1 MSLRNS
7 KKRNRKGNIMI
18 IVTGATG
25 QLGRLVIAK
34 LLKTTPAA
42 QIVAAVRD
50 VAKAADLAA
59 QGVQVRR
66 ADYTDPASLDAA
78 FHGATKVLLI
88 SSNDLGQRVAQH
100 RNVIDAAARAKVALL
115 AYTSVLH
122 ADRSTLALA
131 AEHRETE
138 DAVRASGLNYSLLRN
153 GWYVENYT
161 GSLGGAIAHGAL
173 AGAAGEGRIAA
184 AARAEYAEA
193 AAVVLASAGPVERIY
208 ELAGDA
214 AFTLG
219 ELAAEVSRQT
229 GKPLPFHNLT
239 QQEYLG
245 MLLGLGLPAPLA
257 ELLADSDAQ
266 AAKGALD
273 DNSGVL
279 GKLIGRP
286 TISLAAAV
294 KAAL

>member
-1 MSLRNS
+1 
-7 KKRNRKGNIMI
+7 MI
-18 IVTGATG
+18 IVTGASG
-25 QLGRLVIAK
+25 QLGRLVIAN

-66 ADYTDPASLDAA
+66 ADYNDPASLDAA

-88 SSNDLGQRVAQH
+88 SSNEPGHRVSQH
-100 RNVIDAAARAKVALL
+100 RNVIDAAARARVALL

-131 AEHRETE
+131 AEHRATE
-138 DAVRASGLNYSLLRN
+138 EAVRAAGVPYALLRN
-153 GWYVENYT
+153 GWYVENHT
-161 GSLGGAIAHGAL
+161 GGLGGAIAHGAL
-173 AGAAGEGRIAA
+173 AGGAGEGRIAA

-193 AAVVLASAGPVERIY
+193 AAVVLTSAAPVEQVY
-208 ELAGDA
+208 ELAGDTS
-214 AFTLG
+214 FTLA

-229 GKPLPFHNLT
+229 GKALPFHNLT
-239 QQEYLG
+239 QQEYLD

-273 DNSGVL
+273 DSSGTL
-279 GKLIGRP
+279 GKLIGHP

>member
-1 MSLRNS
+1 
-7 KKRNRKGNIMI
+7 MI

-25 QLGRLVIAK
+25 QLGRLVIAS

-66 ADYTDPASLDAA
+66 ADYNDAASLDSA
-78 FHGATKVLLI
+78 FAGATKVLLI
-88 SSNDLGQRVAQH
+88 SSNELGQRVPQH
-100 RNVIDAAARAKVALL
+100 RAVIDAAARAKVGRFV
-115 AYTSVLH
+115 YTSVLH
-122 ADRSTLALA
+122 ADSSQLSLA

-138 DAVRASGLNYSLLRN
+138 ALIRASGLAYSLLRN

-161 GSLGGAIAHGAL
+161 AGLGGALAHGAL
-173 AGAAGEGRIAA
+173 AGAAGEGRVAA
-184 AARAEYAEA
+184 AARADYADA
-193 AAVVLASAGPVERIY
+193 AAAVLASAGPVEQVY
-208 ELAGDA
+208 ELAGDH
-214 AFTLG
+214 AFTLA
-219 ELAAEVSRQT
+219 ELAAEVSRQS
-229 GKPLPFHNLT
+229 GKQVPFHNLP
-239 QQEYLG
+239 QKEYQE

-257 ELLADSDAQ
+257 ELIADADAA

-273 DNSGVL
+273 DSGRAL
-279 GKLIGRP
+279 SKLIGRP
-286 TISLAAAV
+286 TITLADAV

>member
-1 MSLRNS
+1 
-7 KKRNRKGNIMI
+7 MI
-18 IVTGATG
+18 IVTGASG
-25 QLGRLVIAK
+25 QLGRLVIAS

-50 VAKAADLAA
+50 AAKAADLAA

-66 ADYTDPASLDAA
+66 ADYNDPASLDAA
-78 FHGATKVLLI
+78 FQGATKVLLI

-100 RNVIDAAARAKVALL
+100 RNVIDAAARARVALL

-138 DAVRASGLNYSLLRN
+138 DAVRASGLNYTLLRN

-184 AARAEYAEA
+184 AARSEYAEA
-193 AAVVLASAGPVERIY
+193 AAVVLASVKPVEQVY
-208 ELAGDA
+208 ELAGDT

-229 GKPLPFHNLT
+229 GKPLPFHNLP

-245 MLLGLGLPAPLA
+245 MLLGIGLPAPLA

-279 GKLIGRP
+279 GKLIGHP

>member
-1 MSLRNS
+1 
-7 KKRNRKGNIMI
+7 MI

-25 QLGRLVIAK
+25 QLGRLVIAN

-42 QIVAAVRD
+42 RIVAAVRD

-78 FHGATKVLLI
+78 FQGATKLLLI

-131 AEHRETE
+131 AEHRATE
-138 DAVRASGLNYSLLRN
+138 DAIRASGLAYTLLRN

-161 GSLGGAIAHGAL
+161 GTLGGAIAHGAL
-173 AGAAGEGRIAA
+173 AGGAGDGRIAA
-184 AARAEYAEA
+184 AARSEYAEA
-193 AAVVLASAGPVERIY
+193 AAVVLASVKPVEQVY
-208 ELAGDA
+208 ELAGDT
-214 AFTLG
+214 AFTLAG
-219 ELAAEVSRQT
+219 LAAEVARQT
-229 GKPLPFHNLT
+229 GQPLPFHNLS
-239 QQEYLG
+239 QPEYLE

-257 ELLADSDAQ
+257 ELIADSDAQ

-273 DNSGVL
+273 DNSGAL
-279 GKLIGRP
+279 GKLIGHP

>member
-1 MSLRNS
+1 M
-7 KKRNRKGNIMI
+7 KRNRKGNIMI

-25 QLGRLVIAK
+25 QLGRLVIAN

-78 FHGATKVLLI
+78 LQGATKVLLI

-173 AGAAGEGRIAA
+173 AGAAAEGRIAA

-193 AAVVLASAGPVERIY
+193 AAVVLASTGPVEQIY
-208 ELAGDA
+208 ELAGDT

-219 ELAAEVSRQT
+219 ELAAEVSRQIGT
-229 GKPLPFHNLT
+229 PLPFHNLT

-245 MLLGLGLPAPLA
+245 MLLGVGLPAPLA

-273 DNSGVL
+273 DSSGVL

>member
-1 MSLRNS
+1 
-7 KKRNRKGNIMI
+7 MI

-25 QLGRLVIAK
+25 QLGRLVIAS

-66 ADYTDPASLDAA
+66 ADYNEPASLDAA
-78 FHGATKVLLI
+78 FQGATKVLLI
-88 SSNDLGQRVAQH
+88 SSSELGQRVPQH
-100 RNVIDAAARAKVALL
+100 RNVIDAAARAKVTLL

-131 AEHRETE
+131 AEHRATE
-138 DAVRASGLNYSLLRN
+138 ELVRAAGVPYTLLRN

-161 GSLGGAIAHGAL
+161 GGLKGAIAHGAL

-193 AAVVLASAGPVERIY
+193 AAIVLASAKPVEQVY
-208 ELAGDA
+208 ELAGDT

-219 ELAAEVSRQT
+219 GLAAEVSRQT
-229 GKPLPFHNLT
+229 GKPLPFHNLS

-245 MLLGLGLPAPLA
+245 MLLGIGLPAPLA

-273 DNSGVL
+273 DSSGVL